1 MKPIVLPFDFSPNA
15 RAAMAC
21 ALQLAGSTASG
32 LYVYHVLHESPY
44 KLAAAS
50 GETAMD
56 ELIRQDEAEKN
67 LALKEEVENLE
78 HVLKTGIDPERIHI
92 KAEYNP
98 LVVEKTIELAVSAG
112 AGLIVMGTHG
122 ASGIRKFLFGS
133 NTAHMVARSPV
144 PVLAIPEHYVYKPVR
159 TLLYASDLEHLEEEL
174 GRLIPVAISL
184 HAGIEVLHLDYG
196 YNDKKISN
204 EEAESIVRRSA
215 YQFIQLVTRK
225 ASLEKPLLKQVRH
238 YLEEK
243 KPDWLVMFTKEK
255 SMWNKLF
262 IGSRTEDM
270 AQSLLVPLLSFKK
283 PED

>member
-1 MKPIVLPFDFSPNA
+1 MKTIVLPFDFSPNA

-21 ALQLAGSTASG
+21 ALQLARSTESG
-32 LYVYHVLHESPY
+32 LFVYHVLHESPY

-56 ELIRQDEAEKN
+56 DLIRRDETEKT
-67 LALKEEVENLE
+67 LALKEEVGKLE
-78 HVLKTGIDPERIHI
+78 HVLNTGIDPERIRV

-133 NTAHMVARSPV
+133 NTAHMIARSPV

-204 EEAESIVRRSA
+204 EAAADIIRSAA

-243 KPDWLVMFTKEK
+243 NPDWLVMFTKEK

-270 AQSLLVPLLSFKK
+270 AQSLQVPLLSFKK

>member
-1 MKPIVLPFDFSPNA
+1 M
-15 RAAMAC
+15 AA
-21 ALQLAGSTASG
+21 ALQLAACMGSG
-32 LYVYHVLHESPY
+32 LFVFHVLHESPY

-50 GETAMD
+50 GETEMD
-56 ELIRQDEAEKN
+56 DLIRRDEAEKTN
-67 LALKEEVENLE
+67 ALKEEVDTLV
-78 HVLKTGIDPERIHI
+78 HTLKTGIDPGRIQV
-92 KAEYNP
+92 KAAYNP
-98 LVVEKTIELAVSAG
+98 LVVEKTIELAVSSG

-133 NTAHMVARSPV
+133 NTAHMIARSPV
-144 PVLAIPEHYVYKPVR
+144 PVLAIPEQYVYKPVR

-174 GRLIPVAISL
+174 GRLIPIAISL
-184 HAGIEVLHLDYG
+184 HAGIDVLHLDYG

-204 EEAESIVRRSA
+204 EEAEHVIRNSA

-225 ASLEKPLLKQVRH
+225 ASLEKPLLKQVRQ

-243 KPDWLVMFTKEK
+243 QPDWLVMFTKEK

-270 AQSLLVPLLSFKK
+270 AQSLQVPLLSFKK